1 MHLGHAVRLSST
13 VVCALAVS
21 LIATA
26 PSQATA
32 GGATE
37 TLRPAVDRVL
47 SILADPALKG
57 AEHRPERRRALR
69 AVINGVIDF
78 PDAAR
83 RALAVH
89 WQGRTDGERAE
100 FVALFEELVTYSYVA
115 RMEAYAGQTVAFV
128 SETAGDGTATVLT
141 QMQNRQGAPVPID
154 YRMHQRNGR
163 WLVYD
168 VIVEGVSLVGNYRT
182 QFNSVILTSSYA
194 ELVRRMRTRVGELE
208 AGTGPVAFS
217 REPAARAFPGGL
229 P

>member
-1 MHLGHAVRLSST
+1 
-13 VVCALAVS
+13 
-21 LIATA
+21 
-26 PSQATA
+26 
-32 GGATE
+32 
-37 TLRPAVDRVL
+37 
-47 SILADPALKG
+47 LKG
-57 AEHRPERRRALR
+57 TEHTPARRRALR
-69 AVINGVIDF
+69 YVMDSVIDF

-100 FVALFEELVTYSYVA
+100 FVALFKDLVTYSYVA

-217 REPAARAFPGGL
+217 RERAARAFPGGL